1 MRRRRTG
8 RGIAVRIEPE
18 IGGVALVLR
27 GRFNPAIFVP
37 AWFALHG
44 LLPERVASEAE
55 LSIATPHLTAFG
67 TDWLQL
73 QVTDDHLSLGS
84 TQAPFIRL
92 RDLLLRIFREKLPE
106 TPVRQL
112 GINRNVH
119 FKLRSLSER
128 DRIGRTLAPI
138 EPWEGSGLELGSDGR
153 QGGMA
158 SIAMSQASL
167 AGRPAEDRIGVKVEP
182 SKRIEGHLGVF
193 VEVNDHYTADGGDL
207 ELRDRLM
214 DVLDA
219 NFELSMN
226 RSEKII
232 DHVMSLAR
240 AETGNS

>member
-18 IGGVALVLR
+18 IGGTTLVLR

-106 TPVRQL
+106 TPVRLL
-112 GINRNVH
+112 GINRTVH

-138 EPWEGSGLELGSDGR
+138 EPWEGSGLKLGVGWSAGR
-153 QGGMA
+153 DVIDRHVAGRSGGKARRRSNQCQGGA
-158 SIAMSQASL
+158 IDT
-167 AGRPAEDRIGVKVEP
+167 DRGSSWRVRG
-182 SKRIEGHLGVF
+182 S
-193 VEVNDHYTADGGDL
+193 
-207 ELRDRLM
+207 
-214 DVLDA
+214 
-219 NFELSMN
+219 
-226 RSEKII
+226 
-232 DHVMSLAR
+232 
-240 AETGNS
+240 